1 MLVRRCT
8 NLWCSGGL
16 KTRFITGEIRIMKGD
31 QRIVEVDC
39 ITHVY
44 PDMTK
49 VQICG
54 LDFIVNQG
62 ERVSILGSNGCGK
75 TTLLKHLLGVLVP
88 KNGSVRVLGG
98 DPGKEYST
106 IRKKVGVVM
115 QDVDEQILGPTVY
128 DDILFAPLNYGI
140 EKKKAAAMAKA
151 VIEKLSLEPI
161 QMKIVN
167 YLSGGEK
174 KKVALAGAL
183 VMEPDLLI
191 LDEPF
196 TGLDP
201 LSRRDL
207 IRILNGLNE
216 EKGITFI
223 MTLHEVDLVSEVADV
238 LYLMHGHGDLSERGR
253 PEEIFGRFKDLESFN
268 LEEPTLT
275 RLFKGLKKKGL
286 DFGAPLQIEDAIQ
299 LIKKN
304 WDEAFKSPNRAVID
318 GEMGS
323 FGEGENFK

>member
-1 MLVRRCT
+1 MIGVNRAMR
-8 NLWCSGGL
+8 N
-16 KTRFITGEIRIMKGD
+16 GERV
-31 QRIVEVDC
+31 VEVDC

-54 LDFIVNQG
+54 LDFIVNRG
-62 ERVSILGSNGCGK
+62 ERVAILGSNGCGK

-88 KNGSVRVLGG
+88 KDGSVKVFGV
-98 DPGKEYST
+98 DPGKEYSK
-106 IRKKVGVVM
+106 IRERVGVVM

-128 DDILFAPLNYGI
+128 DDILFAPLNYGVGR
-140 EKKKAAAMAKA
+140 KKAEAMAKD
-151 VIEKLSLEPI
+151 VIEKLNLEPI
-161 QMKIVN
+161 QKKIVN

-207 IRILNGLNE
+207 IQVLNE
-216 EKGITFI
+216 LNKEKGITFI
-223 MTLHEVDLVSEVADV
+223 ITLHEVDLVPEITDI

-253 PEEIFGRFKDLESFN
+253 PDEIFGRFKDLESFN

-275 RLFKGLKKKGL
+275 RLFKGLKKEGL
-286 DFGAPLQIEDAIQ
+286 DFGEPLHIDEAIQ
-299 LIKKN
+299 SIKKY
-304 WDEAFKSPNRAVID
+304 W
-318 GEMGS
+318 
-323 FGEGENFK
+323 ENKK

>member
-1 MLVRRCT
+1 MQE
-8 NLWCSGGL
+8 
-16 KTRFITGEIRIMKGD
+16 GE
-31 QRIVEVDC
+31 RIVEVDC

-54 LDFIVNQG
+54 LDFIVNRG

-88 KNGSVRVLGG
+88 RDGKVKVFGV
-98 DPGKEYST
+98 DPGKEFSK
-106 IRKKVGVVM
+106 IREKVGVVM

-128 DDILFAPLNYGI
+128 DDILFAPLNYGV
-140 EKKKAAAMAKA
+140 EKKKAEALAKA
-151 VIEKLSLEPI
+151 VIERLNLEPI
-161 QMKIVN
+161 QKKIVN

-183 VMEPDLLI
+183 VTEPDLLI

-201 LSRRDL
+201 VSRRDL
-207 IRILNGLNE
+207 VRILNELNK

-223 MTLHEVDLVSEVADV
+223 ITLHEVDLVPEMTDI

-253 PEEIFGRFKDLESFN
+253 PDEIFGRFKDLESFN

-275 RLFKGLKKKGL
+275 KLFKGLKKEGL
-286 DFGAPLQIEDAIQ
+286 DFGDPLRMDEAIQ
-299 LIKKN
+299 SIKKH
-304 WDEAFKSPNRAVID
+304 WDEK
-318 GEMGS
+318 
-323 FGEGENFK
+323 K

>member
-1 MLVRRCT
+1 MK
-8 NLWCSGGL
+8 SG
-16 KTRFITGEIRIMKGD
+16 EM
-31 QRIVEVDC
+31 IVEVDC

-49 VQICG
+49 IQICG

-62 ERVSILGSNGCGK
+62 ERVSILGANGCGK

-88 KNGSVRVLGG
+88 KDGSVKVFGV
-98 DPGKEYST
+98 DPGKEYGK
-106 IRKKVGVVM
+106 IRERIGVVM

-128 DDILFAPLNYGI
+128 DDILFAPLNYGVKRARAETLAKDVIAKLNI
-140 EKKKAAAMAKA
+140 E
-151 VIEKLSLEPI
+151 SI
-161 QMKIVN
+161 QGKIVH

-201 LSRRDL
+201 ASRRDL
-207 IRILNGLNE
+207 IKILNELNK
-216 EKGITFI
+216 EKGISFI
-223 MTLHEVDLVSEVADV
+223 MTLHEVDLVPEVTDV

-253 PEEIFGRFKDLESFN
+253 PDEIFGKFKDLESFN

-275 RLFKGLKKKGL
+275 KLFKGLKKEGL
-286 DFGAPLQIEDAIQ
+286 DFGDPLRIDEAIHS
-299 LIKKN
+299 IKKR
-304 WDEAFKSPNRAVID
+304 WDETK
-318 GEMGS
+318 
-323 FGEGENFK
+323 K

>member
-1 MLVRRCT
+1 
-8 NLWCSGGL
+8 
-16 KTRFITGEIRIMKGD
+16 MKED
-31 QRIVEVDC
+31 ERIVEVDC

-54 LDFIVNQG
+54 LDFIVNRG

-75 TTLLKHLLGVLVP
+75 TTLLKHLLGVLIP
-88 KNGSVRVLGG
+88 KDGSVKVFGV
-98 DPGKEYST
+98 DPGKEYSK
-106 IRKKVGVVM
+106 IREKIGVVM
-115 QDVDEQILGPTVY
+115 QDIDEQILGPTVY

-140 EKKKAAAMAKA
+140 EKKKAEAMAKA
-151 VIEKLSLEPI
+151 VIEKLSLESI
-161 QMKIVN
+161 QKKIVN

-201 LSRRDL
+201 VSRRDL
-207 IRILNGLNE
+207 IQILNELNK

-223 MTLHEVDLVSEVADV
+223 ITLHEVDLVPEMTDI

-253 PEEIFGRFKDLESFN
+253 PDEIFGKFKDLESYN
-268 LEEPTLT
+268 LVEPTLT
-275 RLFKGLKKKGL
+275 KLFKGLKKEGL
-286 DFGAPLQIEDAIQ
+286 DFGDPLRIDEAIQ
-299 LIKKN
+299 SIKKH
-304 WDEAFKSPNRAVID
+304 WQETKKS
-318 GEMGS
+318 
-323 FGEGENFK
+323 

>member
-1 MLVRRCT
+1 MK
-8 NLWCSGGL
+8 N
-16 KTRFITGEIRIMKGD
+16 GEM
-31 QRIVEVDC
+31 IVEVDC

-49 VQICG
+49 IQICG

-62 ERVSILGSNGCGK
+62 ERVSILGANGCGK

-88 KNGSVRVLGG
+88 KDGSVKVFGV
-98 DPGKEYST
+98 DPGKEYGK
-106 IRKKVGVVM
+106 IRERIGVVM

-128 DDILFAPLNYGI
+128 DDILFAPLNYGV
-140 EKKKAAAMAKA
+140 ERARAEALAKD
-151 VIEKLSLEPI
+151 VIEKLNIESI
-161 QMKIVN
+161 QGKIVH

-201 LSRRDL
+201 TSRRDL
-207 IRILNGLNE
+207 IKTLNE
-216 EKGITFI
+216 LNKEKGISFI
-223 MTLHEVDLVSEVADV
+223 MTLHEVDLVPEVTDV

-253 PEEIFGRFKDLESFN
+253 PDEIFGRFKDLESFN

-275 RLFKGLKKKGL
+275 KLFKGLKKEGL
-286 DFGAPLQIEDAIQ
+286 DFGDPLRIDEAIHS
-299 LIKKN
+299 IKKR
-304 WDEAFKSPNRAVID
+304 WDETK
-318 GEMGS
+318 
-323 FGEGENFK
+323 

>member
-1 MLVRRCT
+1 MNR
-8 NLWCSGGL
+8 
-16 KTRFITGEIRIMKGD
+16 GEM
-31 QRIVEVDC
+31 IVQVDC

-62 ERVSILGSNGCGK
+62 ERVGILGANGCGK
-75 TTLLKHLLGVLVP
+75 TTLLKHLMGVLVP
-88 KNGSVRVLGG
+88 KNGSVRVFGV
-98 DPGKEYST
+98 DPGKEYSN
-106 IRKKVGVVM
+106 IQRRIGVVM

-128 DDILFAPLNYGI
+128 DDILFAPLNYGM
-140 EKKKAAAMAKA
+140 ERAKAEELAKA
-151 VIEKLSLEPI
+151 VMERLKIEPI
-161 QMKIVN
+161 QGKVVH

-183 VMEPDLLI
+183 VLKPDLLV

-201 LSRRDL
+201 KSKRDL
-207 IRILNGLNE
+207 IHILNELNRE
-216 EKGITFI
+216 LGVAIV
-223 MTLHEVDLVSEVADV
+223 MTMHEVELVSEVTDI

-253 PEEIFGRFKDLESFN
+253 PDEIFGKIKDLETFN

-275 RLFKGLKKKGL
+275 KLFKGLREEGL
-286 DFGAPLQIEDAIQ
+286 DFGDPLRVDEAIQ
-299 LIKKN
+299 SVKRHCGGRNKN
-304 WDEAFKSPNRAVID
+304 
-318 GEMGS
+318 
-323 FGEGENFK
+323 

>member
-1 MLVRRCT
+1 ME
-8 NLWCSGGL
+8 N
-16 KTRFITGEIRIMKGD
+16 GE
-31 QRIVEVDC
+31 RIVEVDC

-62 ERVSILGSNGCGK
+62 ERVSILGANGCGK
-75 TTLLKHLLGVLVP
+75 TTLLKHLMGVLVP
-88 KNGSVRVLGG
+88 RDGSVKVFGV
-98 DPGKEYST
+98 DPGKEYNK
-106 IRKKVGVVM
+106 IRERIGVVM

-128 DDILFAPLNYGI
+128 DDILFAPLNYGLGKS
-140 EKKKAAAMAKA
+140 EAEGRAKE
-151 VIEKLSLEPI
+151 VIERLNIEPI
-161 QMKIVN
+161 KGKIVH

-201 LSRRDL
+201 TSRRDF
-207 IRILNGLNE
+207 IKTLNE
-216 EKGITFI
+216 LNKEKGISFI
-223 MTLHEVDLVSEVADV
+223 MTLHEVDLVSEVSDI
-238 LYLMHGHGDLSERGR
+238 LYLMHGHGDLSERGK

-275 RLFKGLKKKGL
+275 RLFKGLKKEGL
-286 DFGAPLQIEDAIQ
+286 DFGDPLQIDEAIRM
-299 LIKKN
+299 IKKQWN
-304 WDEAFKSPNRAVID
+304 DK
-318 GEMGS
+318 
-323 FGEGENFK
+323 K

>member
-1 MLVRRCT
+1 
-8 NLWCSGGL
+8 
-16 KTRFITGEIRIMKGD
+16 MKED
-31 QRIVEVDC
+31 ERIVEVDC

-54 LDFIVNQG
+54 LDFIVNRG

-75 TTLLKHLLGVLVP
+75 TTLLKHLLGVLIP
-88 KNGSVRVLGG
+88 KDGSVKVFGV
-98 DPGKEYST
+98 DPGKEYSK
-106 IRKKVGVVM
+106 IREKVGVVM

-140 EKKKAAAMAKA
+140 ERKKAGAMAKD
-151 VIEKLSLEPI
+151 VIEKLNLESI
-161 QMKIVN
+161 QKKIVN

-183 VMEPDLLI
+183 VMEPELLI

-201 LSRRDL
+201 VSRRDF
-207 IRILNGLNE
+207 IQILNELNR

-223 MTLHEVDLVSEVADV
+223 ITLHEVDLVPEMTDI

-253 PEEIFGRFKDLESFN
+253 PDEIFGKFKDLESFN

-275 RLFKGLKKKGL
+275 RLFKGLKKEGL
-286 DFGAPLQIEDAIQ
+286 DFGDPLFIDEAIQ
-299 LIKKN
+299 SIKKH
-304 WDEAFKSPNRAVID
+304 WDEAKR
-318 GEMGS
+318 
-323 FGEGENFK
+323 

>member
-1 MLVRRCT
+1 MK
-8 NLWCSGGL
+8 N
-16 KTRFITGEIRIMKGD
+16 GE
-31 QRIVEVDC
+31 RIVEVDC

-62 ERVSILGSNGCGK
+62 ERVSILGANGCGK

-88 KNGSVRVLGG
+88 KDGSVKVFGV
-98 DPGKEYST
+98 DPGKEYKK
-106 IRKKVGVVM
+106 IRERIGVVM
-115 QDVDEQILGPTVY
+115 QDVDEQILGPTVH

-140 EKKKAAAMAKA
+140 ERARAESLVKK
-151 VIEKLSLEPI
+151 VIERLNIESI
-161 QMKIVN
+161 QEKIVH

-201 LSRRDL
+201 ASRRDL
-207 IRILNGLNE
+207 IKTLNE
-216 EKGITFI
+216 LNREKGISFI
-223 MTLHEVDLVSEVADV
+223 MTLHEVDLVAEVTDI
-238 LYLMHGHGDLSERGR
+238 LYLMHGHGDLSERGK
-253 PEEIFGRFKDLESFN
+253 PEEIFGRVRDIEGFN

-275 RLFKGLKKKGL
+275 KLFKGLKKEGL
-286 DFGAPLQIEDAIQ
+286 DFGFPLRIDEAIQ
-299 LIKKN
+299 SIKKR
-304 WDEAFKSPNRAVID
+304 WDETK
-318 GEMGS
+318 
-323 FGEGENFK
+323 

>member
-1 MLVRRCT
+1 MNRQ
-8 NLWCSGGL
+8 
-16 KTRFITGEIRIMKGD
+16 EI
-31 QRIVEVDC
+31 IVTVDC

-62 ERVSILGSNGCGK
+62 ERVGILGANGCGK
-75 TTLLKHLLGVLVP
+75 TTLLKHLMGVLVP
-88 KNGSVRVLGG
+88 KDGSVRVFGV
-98 DPGKEYST
+98 DPGKEYSK
-106 IRKKVGVVM
+106 IRQRIGVVM

-128 DDILFAPLNYGI
+128 DDILFAPLNYGM
-140 EKKKAAAMAKA
+140 ERQEAGVLAKA
-151 VIEKLSLEPI
+151 VIERLNIESI
-161 QMKIVN
+161 QGKIVH

-183 VMEPDLLI
+183 VLNPDLLI

-201 LSRRDL
+201 KSKRDL
-207 IRILNGLNE
+207 IHILNDLNT
-216 EKGITFI
+216 EKGITLI
-223 MTLHEVDLVSEVADV
+223 MTLHEVELVSEVTDV

-253 PEEIFGRFKDLESFN
+253 PDEIFGKFKDLESFN

-275 RLFKGLKKKGL
+275 KLFKGLREGGL
-286 DFGAPLQIEDAIQ
+286 DFGDPLRVDEAIKS
-299 LIKKN
+299 IKKHF
-304 WDEAFKSPNRAVID
+304 DEKNKS
-318 GEMGS
+318 
-323 FGEGENFK
+323 

>member
-1 MLVRRCT
+1 ME
-8 NLWCSGGL
+8 
-16 KTRFITGEIRIMKGD
+16 KGERV
-31 QRIVEVDC
+31 VEVDC

-62 ERVSILGSNGCGK
+62 ERVSILGANGCGK
-75 TTLLKHLLGVLVP
+75 TTLLKHLMGVLVP
-88 KNGSVRVLGG
+88 RDGSVKVFGV
-98 DPGKEYST
+98 DPGKEYNK
-106 IRKKVGVVM
+106 IRERIGVVM

-128 DDILFAPLNYGI
+128 DDILFAPLNYGV
-140 EKKKAAAMAKA
+140 ERKKAEALAKD
-151 VIEKLSLEPI
+151 VIERLNIESI
-161 QMKIVN
+161 QGKIVH

-201 LSRRDL
+201 TSRRDF
-207 IRILNGLNE
+207 IKTLNE
-216 EKGITFI
+216 LNKEKGISFI
-223 MTLHEVDLVSEVADV
+223 MTLHEVDLVSEVSDI

-275 RLFKGLKKKGL
+275 RLFKGLKKEGL
-286 DFGAPLQIEDAIQ
+286 DFGDPLQIDEAIRM
-299 LIKKN
+299 IKKQWN
-304 WDEAFKSPNRAVID
+304 EIK
-318 GEMGS
+318 
-323 FGEGENFK
+323 K

>member
-1 MLVRRCT
+1 
-8 NLWCSGGL
+8 
-16 KTRFITGEIRIMKGD
+16 MKED

-88 KNGSVRVLGG
+88 KDGSVKVFGVN
-98 DPGKEYST
+98 PGKEFSK
-106 IRKKVGVVM
+106 IRERVGVVM

-140 EKKKAAAMAKA
+140 ERKKAGAMAKD
-151 VIEKLSLEPI
+151 VIEKLNLGSI
-161 QMKIVN
+161 QKKIVN

-183 VMEPDLLI
+183 VMEPELLI

-201 LSRRDL
+201 VSRRDF
-207 IRILNGLNE
+207 IQILNELNK
-216 EKGITFI
+216 EKGVTFI
-223 MTLHEVDLVSEVADV
+223 ITLHEVDLVPEMTDI

-253 PEEIFGRFKDLESFN
+253 PDEIFGKFKDLGSYN

-275 RLFKGLKKKGL
+275 KLFKGLKEEGL
-286 DFGAPLQIEDAIQ
+286 DFGEPLRIDEAVQS
-299 LIKKN
+299 IKKHWN
-304 WDEAFKSPNRAVID
+304 ESKN
-318 GEMGS
+318 
-323 FGEGENFK
+323 K

>member
-1 MLVRRCT
+1 MQQ
-8 NLWCSGGL
+8 
-16 KTRFITGEIRIMKGD
+16 GERII
-31 QRIVEVDC
+31 QVDC

-54 LDFIVNQG
+54 LDFVVNRG

-75 TTLLKHLLGVLVP
+75 TTLLKHLMGILIP
-88 KNGSVRVLGG
+88 RDGSVSVFGI
-98 DPGKEYST
+98 DPGKEYSK
-106 IRKKVGVVM
+106 IRQKIGVVM

-128 DDILFAPLNYGI
+128 DDILFAPLNYGMNRA
-140 EKKKAAAMAKA
+140 EAGRLAGS
-151 VIEKLSLEPI
+151 VIERLNLGSIKN
-161 QMKIVN
+161 KIVN

-183 VMEPDLLI
+183 VTEPELLI

-201 LSRRDL
+201 LSKRDL
-207 IRILNGLNE
+207 IRILNELNR

-223 MTLHEVDLVSEVADV
+223 MTLHEVDLVPEVADV

-253 PEEIFGRFKDLESFN
+253 PEEIFGKFKDLESFN
-268 LEEPTLT
+268 LEEPTLIK
-275 RLFKGLKKKGL
+275 LFKGLKKEGL
-286 DFGAPLQIEDAIQ
+286 HFGEPLQMDEAIDS
-299 LIKKN
+299 IKKHWN
-304 WDEAFKSPNRAVID
+304 AEKKVV
-318 GEMGS
+318 
-323 FGEGENFK
+323 

>member
-1 MLVRRCT
+1 
-8 NLWCSGGL
+8 
-16 KTRFITGEIRIMKGD
+16 MKED
-31 QRIVEVDC
+31 ERIVEVDC

-54 LDFIVNQG
+54 LDFIVNRG

-88 KNGSVRVLGG
+88 KDGSVKVFGV
-98 DPGKEYST
+98 DPRKEFSK
-106 IRKKVGVVM
+106 IREKVGVVM

-140 EKKKAAAMAKA
+140 EKKKAAAMAKV
-151 VIEKLSLEPI
+151 VIERLNLEPL
-161 QMKIVN
+161 QKKIVN

-183 VMEPDLLI
+183 VMEPNLLI

-201 LSRRDL
+201 VSRRDL
-207 IRILNGLNE
+207 IRILNELNK

-223 MTLHEVDLVSEVADV
+223 TTLHEVDLVPEMTDI

-253 PEEIFGRFKDLESFN
+253 PDEIFGKFKDLGRFN

-275 RLFKGLKKKGL
+275 KLFKGLKEEGL
-286 DFGAPLQIEDAIQ
+286 DFGEPLRIDEAIQ
-299 LIKKN
+299 SIKNHWEETK
-304 WDEAFKSPNRAVID
+304 K
-318 GEMGS
+318 
-323 FGEGENFK
+323 

>member
-1 MLVRRCT
+1 ME
-8 NLWCSGGL
+8 N
-16 KTRFITGEIRIMKGD
+16 GERLI
-31 QRIVEVDC
+31 EVDC

-54 LDFIVNQG
+54 LDFIVNRG
-62 ERVSILGSNGCGK
+62 ERVCILGSNGCGK

-88 KNGSVRVLGG
+88 KDGSVKVLGV
-98 DPGKEYST
+98 DPGKEYQE
-106 IRKKVGVVM
+106 IRERIGVVM

-128 DDILFAPLNYGI
+128 DDILFAPLNYGLG
-140 EKKKAAAMAKA
+140 KAKA
-151 VIEKLSLEPI
+151 ESRAREVIDKLNIESIKE
-161 QMKIVN
+161 KIVH

-183 VMEPDLLI
+183 VMEPELLI

-207 IRILNGLNE
+207 IRILNELNQ

-223 MTLHEVDLVSEVADV
+223 MTLHEVDLVSEVSDI

-253 PEEIFGRFKDLESFN
+253 PDEIFGRFKDLGSFN
-268 LEEPTLT
+268 LEEPTMT
-275 RLFKGLKKKGL
+275 KLFKGLKKEGL
-286 DFGAPLQIEDAIQ
+286 DFGDPLRIDEAIQ
-299 LIKKN
+299 AIIKR
-304 WDEAFKSPNRAVID
+304 WDETRKI
-318 GEMGS
+318 GE
-323 FGEGENFK
+323 

>member
-1 MLVRRCT
+1 MQQEERV
-8 NLWCSGGL
+8 
-16 KTRFITGEIRIMKGD
+16 
-31 QRIVEVDC
+31 VEVDC

-54 LDFIVNQG
+54 LDFIVNRG
-62 ERVSILGSNGCGK
+62 ERVCILGSNGCGK
-75 TTLLKHLLGVLVP
+75 TTLLKHLVGVLVP
-88 KNGSVRVLGG
+88 RDGSVKVFGV
-98 DPGKEYST
+98 DPGKEYKK
-106 IRKKVGVVM
+106 IRERIGVVM

-128 DDILFAPLNYGI
+128 DDILFAPLNYGV
-140 EKKKAAAMAKA
+140 ERKKAEALAKD
-151 VIEKLSLEPI
+151 VIERLKIESI
-161 QMKIVN
+161 QEKIVH

-183 VMEPDLLI
+183 VMEPELLI

-201 LSRRDL
+201 TSRRDF
-207 IRILNGLNE
+207 IKTLNE
-216 EKGITFI
+216 LNKEKGISFI
-223 MTLHEVDLVSEVADV
+223 MTLHEVDLVSEVSDI

-275 RLFKGLKKKGL
+275 RLFKRLKKEGL
-286 DFGAPLQIEDAIQ
+286 DFGDPLRIDEAVEA
-299 LIKKN
+299 IKK
-304 WDEAFKSPNRAVID
+304 KI
-318 GEMGS
+318 G
-323 FGEGENFK
+323 

>member
-1 MLVRRCT
+1 MPVRKCMNR
-8 NLWCSGGL
+8 WSSGGSRI
-16 KTRFITGEIRIMKGD
+16 RFITGEIETMENGERV
-31 QRIVEVDC
+31 VEVDC

-62 ERVSILGSNGCGK
+62 ERVSILGANGCGK
-75 TTLLKHLLGVLVP
+75 TTLLKHLMGVLVP
-88 KNGSVRVLGG
+88 RDGAVKVFGV
-98 DPGKEYST
+98 DPGKEYNK
-106 IRKKVGVVM
+106 IRERIGVVM

-128 DDILFAPLNYGI
+128 DDILFAPLNYGLGKS
-140 EKKKAAAMAKA
+140 EAEGRAKE
-151 VIEKLSLEPI
+151 VIERLNIESI
-161 QMKIVN
+161 QGRIVN

-201 LSRRDL
+201 MSRKEF
-207 IRILNGLNE
+207 IQILNELNK

-223 MTLHEVDLVSEVADV
+223 ITLHEVDLVVEMTDI

-253 PEEIFGRFKDLESFN
+253 PDEIFGKFKNLESYN

-275 RLFKGLKKKGL
+275 KLFKGLEKEGL
-286 DFGAPLQIEDAIQ
+286 DFGVPLSIDDAIHF
-299 LIKKN
+299 IK
-304 WDEAFKSPNRAVID
+304 RH
-318 GEMGS
+318 
-323 FGEGENFK
+323 FGETRK

>member
-1 MLVRRCT
+1 M
-8 NLWCSGGL
+8 NPWYSEGF
-16 KTRFITGEIRIMKGD
+16 KTRFITGENRTMKED
-31 QRIVEVDC
+31 ERIVEVDC
-39 ITHVY
+39 ITHIY

-54 LDFIVNQG
+54 LDFIVNRG

-75 TTLLKHLLGVLVP
+75 TTLLKHLLGVLIP
-88 KNGSVRVLGG
+88 KDGSVKVFGVN
-98 DPGKEYST
+98 PGKEYSK
-106 IRKKVGVVM
+106 IREKIGVVM

-140 EKKKAAAMAKA
+140 ERKKAEAMAKA
-151 VIEKLSLEPI
+151 VIEKLSLESI
-161 QMKIVN
+161 QKRIVN

-201 LSRRDL
+201 VSRRDL
-207 IRILNGLNE
+207 IQILNELNK

-223 MTLHEVDLVSEVADV
+223 ITLHEVDLVPEMTDI

-253 PEEIFGRFKDLESFN
+253 PDEIFGKFKDLESYN
-268 LEEPTLT
+268 LVEPTLT
-275 RLFKGLKKKGL
+275 KLFKGLKKEGL
-286 DFGAPLQIEDAIQ
+286 DFGDPLRIDEAIQ
-299 LIKKN
+299 SIKKH
-304 WDEAFKSPNRAVID
+304 WE
-318 GEMGS
+318 
-323 FGEGENFK
+323 ENKKANS

>member
-1 MLVRRCT
+1 M
-8 NLWCSGGL
+8 NP
-16 KTRFITGEIRIMKGD
+16 GEM
-31 QRIVEVDC
+31 IVQVDC

-62 ERVSILGSNGCGK
+62 ERVGILGANGCGK
-75 TTLLKHLLGVLVP
+75 TTLLKHLMGVLVP
-88 KNGSVRVLGG
+88 KNGSVRVFGV
-98 DPGKEYST
+98 DPGKEYSN
-106 IRKKVGVVM
+106 IQQRIGVVM

-140 EKKKAAAMAKA
+140 GRPKAEALAKA
-151 VIEKLSLEPI
+151 VIERLGIEPI
-161 QMKIVN
+161 QGKIVH

-183 VMEPDLLI
+183 VLKPDLLV

-201 LSRRDL
+201 KSKRDL
-207 IRILNGLNE
+207 IQILNELNRE
-216 EKGITFI
+216 LGVTIV
-223 MTLHEVDLVSEVADV
+223 MTLHEVELVSEVTDV

-253 PEEIFGRFKDLESFN
+253 PHEIFGRIKDLGTFN

-275 RLFKGLKKKGL
+275 KLFKRLREEGL
-286 DFGAPLQIEDAIQ
+286 DFGDPLRVDEAIQ
-299 LIKKN
+299 SIKKHCGN
-304 WDEAFKSPNRAVID
+304 KE
-318 GEMGS
+318 
-323 FGEGENFK
+323 

>member
-1 MLVRRCT
+1 M
-8 NLWCSGGL
+8 
-16 KTRFITGEIRIMKGD
+16 KQGE
-31 QRIVEVDC
+31 RIVEVDC

-88 KNGSVRVLGG
+88 KDGSVKVFGL
-98 DPGKEYST
+98 DPAKEYSK
-106 IRKKVGVVM
+106 IRQRIGVVM

-128 DDILFAPLNYGI
+128 DDVLFAPLNYGM
-140 EKKKAAAMAKA
+140 ERARAEAVAKD
-151 VIEKLSLEPI
+151 VIDRLNIGSIKG
-161 QMKIVN
+161 KIVH

-183 VMEPDLLI
+183 VLEPDLLI

-201 LSRRDL
+201 VSRRDL
-207 IRILNGLNE
+207 IQTLNE
-216 EKGITFI
+216 LNKEKGITLI
-223 MTLHEVDLVSEVADV
+223 MTLHEVDLVSEITDV

-253 PEEIFGRFKDLESFN
+253 PEEIFGRFKDLEQYN

-275 RLFKGLKKKGL
+275 KLFKGLKREGL
-286 DFGAPLQIEDAIQ
+286 DFGDPLHLDEAIQ
-299 LIKKN
+299 CIKKH
-304 WDEAFKSPNRAVID
+304 WDKAK
-318 GEMGS
+318 
-323 FGEGENFK
+323 K

>member
-1 MLVRRCT
+1 
-8 NLWCSGGL
+8 
-16 KTRFITGEIRIMKGD
+16 MKED
-31 QRIVEVDC
+31 ERIVEVDC

-54 LDFIVNQG
+54 LDFIVNRG

-75 TTLLKHLLGVLVP
+75 TTLLKHLLGVLIP
-88 KNGSVRVLGG
+88 KDGSVKVFGV
-98 DPGKEYST
+98 DPGKEYSK
-106 IRKKVGVVM
+106 IREKIGVVM

-140 EKKKAAAMAKA
+140 ERKKAEAMAKA
-151 VIEKLSLEPI
+151 VIEKLSLESI
-161 QMKIVN
+161 QKKIVN

-201 LSRRDL
+201 VSRRDL
-207 IRILNGLNE
+207 IQILNELNK

-223 MTLHEVDLVSEVADV
+223 ITLHEVDLVPEMTDI

-253 PEEIFGRFKDLESFN
+253 PDEIFGKFKDLESYN
-268 LEEPTLT
+268 LVEPTLT
-275 RLFKGLKKKGL
+275 KLFKGLKKEGL
-286 DFGAPLQIEDAIQ
+286 DFGDPLRIDEAIQ
-299 LIKKN
+299 SIKRH
-304 WDEAFKSPNRAVID
+304 WE
-318 GEMGS
+318 
-323 FGEGENFK
+323 ENKKANS

>member
-1 MLVRRCT
+1 
-8 NLWCSGGL
+8 
-16 KTRFITGEIRIMKGD
+16 MKED

-54 LDFIVNQG
+54 LDFIVNRG

-75 TTLLKHLLGVLVP
+75 TTLLKHLLGVLIP
-88 KNGSVRVLGG
+88 KDGSVKVFGVN
-98 DPGKEYST
+98 PGKEFSK
-106 IRKKVGVVM
+106 IRERVGVVM

-140 EKKKAAAMAKA
+140 ERKKAGAMAKD
-151 VIEKLSLEPI
+151 VIEKLNLESI
-161 QMKIVN
+161 QKKIVN

-183 VMEPDLLI
+183 VMEPELLI

-201 LSRRDL
+201 VSRRDF
-207 IRILNGLNE
+207 IQILNELNK

-223 MTLHEVDLVSEVADV
+223 ITLHEVDLVPEMTDI

-253 PEEIFGRFKDLESFN
+253 PDEIFGKFKDLESFN

-275 RLFKGLKKKGL
+275 KLFKGLKKEGL
-286 DFGAPLQIEDAIQ
+286 DFGDPLFIDEAIQ
-299 LIKKN
+299 SIKKH
-304 WDEAFKSPNRAVID
+304 WDEAKR
-318 GEMGS
+318 
-323 FGEGENFK
+323 

>member
-1 MLVRRCT
+1 M
-8 NLWCSGGL
+8 NP
-16 KTRFITGEIRIMKGD
+16 GEM
-31 QRIVEVDC
+31 IVQVDC

-62 ERVSILGSNGCGK
+62 ERVGILGANGCGK
-75 TTLLKHLLGVLVP
+75 TTLLKHLMGVLVP
-88 KNGSVRVLGG
+88 KNGSVRVFGV
-98 DPGKEYST
+98 DPGKEYSN
-106 IRKKVGVVM
+106 IQQRIGVVM

-140 EKKKAAAMAKA
+140 ERAKA
-151 VIEKLSLEPI
+151 EALAQAVIGKLGIEPI
-161 QMKIVN
+161 QGKIVH

-183 VMEPDLLI
+183 VLKPDLLV

-201 LSRRDL
+201 KSKRDL
-207 IRILNGLNE
+207 IHILNELNRE
-216 EKGITFI
+216 LGVTIV
-223 MTLHEVDLVSEVADV
+223 MTLHEVELVSEVTDV

-253 PEEIFGRFKDLESFN
+253 PDEIFGKIKDLETFN

-275 RLFKGLKKKGL
+275 RLFKGLRREGL
-286 DFGAPLQIEDAIQ
+286 DLGDPLRVDEAIQ
-299 LIKKN
+299 SIKKHCG
-304 WDEAFKSPNRAVID
+304 EITRKSN
-318 GEMGS
+318 
-323 FGEGENFK
+323 